1 MGCGAS
7 STADA
12 KEKRIGQWT
21 DAGVNPRNTIYGRS
35 NLPEELKTEHFAL
48 RSQAEAIFIL
58 ADKDHD
64 GRLDL
69 NELRDIMHRPELA
82 EMVRASVSYK
92 PCSAVKPCV
101 VAQSAAMREHFSL
114 RCAAVRQWVT
124 TLKDARTSG

>member
-7 STADA
+7 TDA

-21 DAGVNPRNTIYGRS
+21 DAGANPRNTIYGRS
-35 NLPEELKTEHFAL
+35 NLPEELKNEQFAL

-82 EMVRASVSYK
+82 EMVRDSVSFRLLL
-92 PCSAVKPCV
+92 CSSRACLS
-101 VAQSAAMREHFSL
+101 VALSA
-114 RCAAVRQWVT
+114 CAAVRAGNGKLHQRT
-124 TLKDARTSG
+124 RRRARHT